1 MFKIRFHFQN
11 NTGKVAEKKQKSM
24 ESENHKKVLQ
34 KISETNNFHRNETF
48 TKSDRRRVSEKISKT
63 NFREVADRKKKT
75 EHCSSLLPPSAPNS
89 PMSWYIPSEP
99 SSRSGSNN
107 SELIEDGRPPPPPSS
122 ASQACQANI
131 RTRASSFGWPGHHN
145 PGHQAKSKNK
155 HFGQMYP
162 SRQASQDSDLPASQ
176 CRGIQ
181 TGRSLLRMY
190 LRKVDYYYYYY

>member
-1 MFKIRFHFQN
+1 
-11 NTGKVAEKKQKSM
+11 M
-24 ESENHKKVLQ
+24 ETDKHKKVLL

-48 TKSDRRRVSEKISKT
+48 TKSDRRRVSEKICKT
-63 NFREVADRKKKT
+63 NFREVADRKKNDN
-75 EHCSSLLPPSAPNS
+75 CSSILPPSAPDS

-107 SELIEDGRPPPPPSS
+107 SELIEDGRPPPPS
-122 ASQACQANI
+122 ASQASQANI
-131 RTRASSFGWPGHHN
+131 RAKASSNPQSFGWPG
-145 PGHQAKSKNK
+145 QQTKSKNK

-162 SRQASQDSDLPASQ
+162 SRQPSQDSDLPASQ

-190 LRKVDYYYYYY
+190 LRKVDY